1 MARLAV
7 GGFHHETN
15 CFVQPRT
22 DFAYFASHRDR
33 PPLVRGADV
42 LEWLRPSSFA
52 LGGALA
58 EIEARH
64 EVVPLLWTSG
74 GAGGLVTRDAFERI
88 SAELIGRLS
97 AALPVDAV
105 YLDLH
110 GAMVTQDFEDGEGEL
125 LRRLRAAIG
134 EQVPVVISL
143 DYHANV
149 TPLMVALTDGLVGYL
164 TYPHVDRRETGERAA
179 RILEAV
185 LARGRPAGRALRKAP
200 FLIPLNG
207 QCTLVD
213 PSRAIVAR
221 SAVLVGDL
229 VNLSYL
235 AGFPPSD
242 LFWCGP
248 SVIAHAWTQAAAD
261 AAADA
266 LMREIVLHEAQFA
279 EPMVAPAE
287 GVARAMHLARTARR
301 PVVIA
306 DTQDNPGCGGSADST
321 GVLEA
326 LIEAGAFGAVLGFLC
341 DAEAARAAHAAG
353 EGAELRLALGG
364 RSGPAGV
371 CPVEG
376 VFRVARLGTGKMTT
390 TGAVSGGRE
399 VDLGPMA
406 LLERGG
412 VSVAVTSKRM
422 QALDQAPFRHLGI
435 EPAQQKILVLKST
448 CHFRAEFEPIAEEVI
463 VVLAPGYYLAD
474 PAAYP
479 FRRLRPGV
487 RLHPL
492 GPDQR
497 GPGDSPSE
505 ASMNGSDP
513 RD

>member
-1 MARLAV
+1 MARIAV

-15 CFVQPRT
+15 CFVLPQT

-33 PPLVRGADV
+33 PPLVRGAGV

-58 EIEARH
+58 ALEPRH
-64 EVVPLLWTSG
+64 EIVPVLWTSG

-97 AALPVDAV
+97 EALPVDAV

-110 GAMVTQDFEDGEGEL
+110 GAMVTEDFEDGEGEL
-125 LRRLRAAIG
+125 LRRLRAAVG
-134 EQVPVVISL
+134 PGVPVVISL

-164 TYPHVDRRETGERAA
+164 TYPHVDRRETGERAS
-179 RILEAV
+179 RIVEAV
-185 LARGRPAGRALRKAP
+185 LTRGRPTGRALRKAP

-213 PSRAIVAR
+213 PSRAIVAH
-221 SAVLVGDL
+221 SQVLEGDVL
-229 VNLSYL
+229 NLSYL

-248 SVIAHAWTQAAAD
+248 AVIAHAWTQEAAD
-261 AAADA
+261 RAADA
-266 LMREIVLHEAQFA
+266 LLREIVLREGEFA
-279 EPMVAPAE
+279 EPMLPPAE
-287 GVARAMHLARTARR
+287 GVARAMARAEGARR

-306 DTQDNPGCGGSADST
+306 DTQDNPGCGGTADST

-326 LIEAGAFGAVLGFLC
+326 LLDARVQGVVLGFLC
-341 DAEAARAAHAAG
+341 DADAARAAHAAG
-353 EGAELRLALGG
+353 EGAMLACALGG
-364 RSGPAGV
+364 RSGP
-371 CPVEG
+371 EG
-376 VFRVARLGTGKMTT
+376 VRPVAGPWRVRRLGGGKMTT

-399 VDLGPMA
+399 IDLGPMA
-406 LLERGG
+406 LLEKDG
-412 VSVAVTSKRM
+412 VAIAVTSKRM

-435 EPAQQKILVLKST
+435 EPAAQKMLVLKST

-463 VVLAPGYYLAD
+463 VVEAPGYYLAD
-474 PAAYP
+474 PARYP
-479 FRRLRPGV
+479 FRRLRPGI

-492 GPDQR
+492 GPDHR
-497 GPGDSPSE
+497 GSGDIPP
-505 ASMNGSDP
+505 AA
-513 RD
+513 